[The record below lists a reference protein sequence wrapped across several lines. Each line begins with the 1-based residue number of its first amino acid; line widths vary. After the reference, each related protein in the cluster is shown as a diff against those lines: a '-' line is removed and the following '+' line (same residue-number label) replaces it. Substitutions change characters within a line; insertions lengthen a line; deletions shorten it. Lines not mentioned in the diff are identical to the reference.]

1 MRSKIN
7 RYDQTGLALPVRPAN
22 LSCGRDSKKRSQHG
36 TALALCSIVL
46 VQSGAFIIDIN
57 MQIAKL
63 VLIALVFTGIL
74 TAPAAA
80 NPVRRDHIDVELVA
94 ATTSVEPGQVL
105 TVALRLNPDEHWH
118 TYWKNAGDSGLAT
131 QIDWVLPEGFEA
143 GPIQWPTPERIDV
156 GPLANYGYGGEVLLL
171 TDIQVPQTIPANV
184 QIGAAAFWLVCEE
197 ICIPGDAELTLNLPA
212 GPATPDPLWAG
223 PIDEARSA
231 LPSDMP
237 GLAVEALLAAE
248 QEWVLSVPRSAIPDG
263 GTLSFFADEE
273 GWVEYASAQ
282 QTYRQDETVN
292 LRFLAA
298 AGAAGQQGGL
308 TGVLVADPAFAHGQ
322 RAVVI
327 DAAVTRTDAL
337 PPPLPAASAAS
348 GGSLTLLL
356 ALAFAFVGGIIL
368 NLMPCVF
375 PVVGIKVLTFVE
387 NSRSSPASLR
397 SHGLLFALGVLACF
411 WAVAGALLALR
422 AGGATLGWGF
432 QLQSPLVV
440 SALALL
446 FFVLALNMSGVFEL
460 GTRAQQL
467 AGSVRA
473 KSGYADAFLSGVIAT
488 LVATPRTAP
497 FMGAAL
503 GFAVTQS
510 APLAMAVFTALALG
524 MAAPYL
530 ILSFS
535 PKLVGRLPKPG
546 TWMVSLKQALA
557 FPLYLSVVWLV
568 WVLGRQ
574 VGVDAIARLLIG
586 MTLFGAGLWAYGRW
600 NETATSR
607 VRMIARTCA
616 IVLALAGVALGWP
629 QQSGLQ
635 DSSLATT
642 TGYWQP
648 WSPEAVAA
656 ARDDGQAVF
665 VDFTAA
671 WCVTCQVNKR
681 LVLNREDVQARFRE
695 RSVIT
700 MVADWTNRDRKISL
714 ALDAL
719 GRSGVPVYALYPPGE
734 GAPIL
739 LPELLTEQ
747 IVLDAIDQVA
757 GPLRTAAKP
766 EIFDATENQEK

>member
-1 MRSKIN
+1 MIRPVWPCLRARRTYQASVTLKTRS
-7 RYDQTGLALPVRPAN
+7 TW
-22 LSCGRDSKKRSQHG
+22 HG
-36 TALALCSIVL
+36 FGTVL
-46 VQSGAFIIDIN
+46 NVYFAQPSAIIIDII
-57 MQIAKL
+57 MQIAKHA
-63 VLIALVFTGIL
+63 LIALVLSGIL
-74 TAPAAA
+74 TVDVAA

-131 QIDWVLPEGFEA
+131 QIDWELPEGFEA
-143 GPIQWPTPERIDV
+143 GPIQWPAPERIDV

-184 QIGAAAFWLVCEE
+184 PIRAAAFWLICED

-212 GPATPDPLWAG
+212 GPAAPDPVWAG
-223 PIDEARSA
+223 RIDEARAA
-231 LPSDMP
+231 LPSRMP

-248 QEWVLSVPRSAIPDG
+248 QEWVLSLPRSAIPDG

-273 GWVEYASAQ
+273 GWVEYASPQ
-282 QTYRQDETVN
+282 QTYRQDETIN
-292 LRFLAA
+292 LRFSAA

-308 TGVLVADPAFAHGQ
+308 AGVLVADPAFANGQ
-322 RAVVI
+322 RAVLI
-327 DAAVTRTDAL
+327 DAAVSRTDTL
-337 PPPLPAASAAS
+337 PPPPPAESAAS
-348 GGSLTLLL
+348 SGSLTLLL
-356 ALAFAFVGGIIL
+356 ALAFAFVGGVIL

-397 SHGLLFALGVLACF
+397 IHGLLFSLGVLVCF

-432 QLQSPLVV
+432 QLQAPLVV

-460 GTRAQQL
+460 GIRAQQL

-473 KSGYADAFLSGVIAT
+473 KSGYVDAFLSGVIAT
-488 LVATPRTAP
+488 LVATPCTAP

-503 GFAVTQS
+503 GFAITQS

-546 TWMVSLKQALA
+546 NWMVSLKQALA
-557 FPLYLSVVWLV
+557 FPLYLTVVWLV

-586 MTLFGAGLWAYGRW
+586 MTLLGAGLWAYGRW

-607 VRMIARTCA
+607 VRLIARA
-616 IVLALAGVALGWP
+616 FAVLLALAGIALGWP
-629 QQSGLQ
+629 QQSGSQ
-635 DSSLATT
+635 ESNLATT
-642 TGYWQP
+642 AGHWQP

-656 ARDDGQAVF
+656 VRDQGQAVF

-671 WCVTCQVNKR
+671 WCVTCQANKR
-681 LVLNREDVQARFRE
+681 LVLNRDDVQARFRE
-695 RSVIT
+695 RGIVT
-700 MVADWTNRDRKISL
+700 MVADWTNRDPQISL
-714 ALDAL
+714 ALESL
-719 GRSGVPVYALYPPGE
+719 GRSGVPVYALYPPGD

-739 LPELLTEQ
+739 LPELLTVQ

-766 EIFDATENQEK
+766 RALNASAYQEK